1 VNPSYTFLAISLWLN
16 ELARNP
22 YIRSD
27 PSFIAFVTDEGYDC
41 GKEPQLDSLRL
52 HNPEVKV
59 NLADTM

>member
-1 VNPSYTFLAISLWLN
+1 MSCSVSFLAISLWLN

-27 PSFIAFVTDEGYDC
+27 PSFLAFVTDEGYNC
-41 GKEPQLDSLRL
+41 GKEPQLDSLSL

-59 NLADTM
+59 DLVNRM